1 MSLTLRLPVAGEDCL
16 AECCKGQAAKDL
28 CINGSERWLLKY
40 PADCHR
46 VRARARTKNH
56 VGSGLT
62 KATGTGLGDRRPC
75 SLNTGWSGRGE
86 AAEVAGASPPTP
98 HLPDLLRKMRI
109 GCLET
114 GRHEELCV
122 PERLHS
128 DVGIVVSSWDR
139 IYGRVGHARP
149 TVWGSTIE
157 LGREGEAGGRGEA
170 KCLWKGRFGH
180 ACRGADRK
188 GTRAHTSSGI
198 RSSGFP
204 DTTTT
209 AKVKQHTFLSDD
221 VLLLW
226 NLLKLP

>member
-62 KATGTGLGDRRPC
+62 KATGTGLGDRWPC

-128 DVGIVVSSWDR
+128 DVGIVGSSWDR

-149 TVWGSTIE
+149 TVWGSTME
-157 LGREGEAGGRGEA
+157 LGREGEAGGRGG
-170 KCLWKGRFGH
+170 KPSVCGK
-180 ACRGADRK
+180 
-188 GTRAHTSSGI
+188 
-198 RSSGFP
+198 
-204 DTTTT
+204 
-209 AKVKQHTFLSDD
+209 D
-221 VLLLW
+221 VLATPAVGQTGRAPEHTQAVGSGPLASLTPPPPQ
-226 NLLKLP
+226 K